1 MTNWQLV
8 RDVLL
13 VALLVASVVDDLRRR
28 RISNW
33 LTLPALVVAL
43 ALALLVGGWGG
54 VTHGLA
60 GALTGAAVA
69 GGLFVVLWLTT
80 GGIGGG
86 DAKLMTAVGALVGF
100 PAALGVLLFVSVAG
114 GVQGVLAFVASR
126 DAAKRWLARLGVPGT
141 DDPAFGRKVR
151 YGLAIA
157 AGTVGF
163 RLWLACTPA
172 EPPPP
177 HDLPAATSAPQIV
190 QPGHMAGKVW

>member
-1 MTNWQLV
+1 MSHWLLV
-8 RDVLL
+8 RDALL
-13 VALLVASVVDDLRRR
+13 VALLVASVIDDLRRR

-33 LTLPALVVAL
+33 LTLPALLLAFVL
-43 ALALLVGGWGG
+43 ALADGGWGG
-54 VTHGLA
+54 LTHGLA
-60 GALTGAAVA
+60 GALSGAAVA
-69 GGLFVVLWLTT
+69 GGLFVLLWLTT

-100 PAALGVLLFVSVAG
+100 PAAVGVLLFVSVAG

-126 DAAKRWLARLGVPGT
+126 PAPRRWLKRAGVPGT

-157 AGTVGF
+157 VGTLGF

-172 EPPPP
+172 SPPA
-177 HDLPAATSAPQIV
+177 HLAPNPTTHNV
-190 QPGHMAGKVW
+190 QPGHTDGKVW